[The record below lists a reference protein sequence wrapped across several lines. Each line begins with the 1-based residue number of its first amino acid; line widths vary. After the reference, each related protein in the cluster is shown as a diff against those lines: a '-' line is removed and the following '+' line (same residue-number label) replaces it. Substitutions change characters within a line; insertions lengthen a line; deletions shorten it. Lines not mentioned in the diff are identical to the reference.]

1 MESNLIAQTNLE
13 TGLTQK
19 YFNTKY
25 ILPPYISDNI
35 YDAVISYF
43 ESVANGRAAAEN
55 LAAAFI
61 DSCTYQGQDIMLT
74 LGYLKAVPE
83 ATQTSTILFLLNS
96 VRTGTS
102 LLGVQYKKVSN
113 RYVSRQIIF

>member
-1 MESNLIAQTNLE
+1 MESNLIAQTNVD

-25 ILPPYISDNI
+25 ILPPYISDNV

-61 DSCTYQGQDIMLT
+61 DSCTYQGQDIIRT
-74 LGYLKAVPE
+74 LGYLKSV
-83 ATQTSTILFLLNS
+83 TDTVQTNTILFLLNS
-96 VRTGTS
+96 VRSGTS
-102 LLGVQYKKVSN
+102 LLGTQNKKVSN
-113 RYVSRQIIF
+113 QYAARQIIF